1 MLANPIREFC
11 NTNNYEV
18 IENYSGSTF
27 LGEMVTTLAFIVKP
41 ERNCFDALEQLSSFL
56 EAKLEA
62 KEIDDSAIEEL
73 EGTNVDYVYTDS
85 VEADAVV
92 YFPFIKDYH
101 P

>member
-1 MLANPIREFC
+1 MLADLIREFC

-41 ERNCFDALEQLSSFL
+41 DRNFFDALEQLSSFL
-56 EAKLEA
+56 AA

-85 VEADAVV
+85 VDADAVV

>member
-1 MLANPIREFC
+1 MLADLIREFC

-27 LGEMVTTLAFIVKP
+27 LGKMVTTLAFIVKP
-41 ERNCFDALEQLSSFL
+41 DRNFFDALEQLSSF
-56 EAKLEA
+56 LEA

>member
-1 MLANPIREFC
+1 MLADLIREFC
-11 NTNNYEV
+11 NTNNYEL
-18 IENYSGSTF
+18 IENYSASTF

-41 ERNCFDALEQLSSFL
+41 DRNFFDALEQLSSF
-56 EAKLEA
+56 LEA

-85 VEADAVV
+85 VDADAVV

>member
-1 MLANPIREFC
+1 MLADLIREFC

-41 ERNCFDALEQLSSFL
+41 DRNFFDALEQLSSF
-56 EAKLEA
+56 LEA

-85 VEADAVV
+85 VDADAVV

>member
-1 MLANPIREFC
+1 MRGWIAARC
-11 NTNNYEV
+11 GSR

-41 ERNCFDALEQLSSFL
+41 DRNFFDALEQLSSF
-56 EAKLEA
+56 LEA

-85 VEADAVV
+85 VDADAVV

>member
-1 MLANPIREFC
+1 MLVDLIREFC

-41 ERNCFDALEQLSSFL
+41 DRNFFDALEQLSSF
-56 EAKLEA
+56 LEA

-85 VEADAVV
+85 VDADAVV

>member
-1 MLANPIREFC
+1 MLVDLIREFC

-27 LGEMVTTLAFIVKP
+27 LVEMVTTLAFIVKP
-41 ERNCFDALEQLSSFL
+41 DRNFFDALEQLSSF
-56 EAKLEA
+56 LEA

>member
-1 MLANPIREFC
+1 MLADLIREFC

-41 ERNCFDALEQLSSFL
+41 DRNFFDALEQLSSF
-56 EAKLEA
+56 LEA

-73 EGTNVDYVYTDS
+73 EGTNVDYVYTNS
-85 VEADAVV
+85 VDADAVV

>member
-1 MLANPIREFC
+1 MLADLIREFC

-41 ERNCFDALEQLSSFL
+41 DRNFFDALEQLSSF
-56 EAKLEA
+56 LEA

>member
-1 MLANPIREFC
+1 MLADLIREFC

-41 ERNCFDALEQLSSFL
+41 DRNFFDALEQLSSF
-56 EAKLEA
+56 LEA

-85 VEADAVV
+85 VDADAVV
-92 YFPFIKDYH
+92 SFPFIKDYH

>member
-1 MLANPIREFC
+1 MLVDLIREFC

-41 ERNCFDALEQLSSFL
+41 DRNFFDALEQLSSF
-56 EAKLEA
+56 LEA

>member
-1 MLANPIREFC
+1 MLADLIREFC

-41 ERNCFDALEQLSSFL
+41 DRNFFDALEQLSSFL
-56 EAKLEA
+56 EAK
-62 KEIDDSAIEEL
+62 EIDDSALEEL
-73 EGTNVDYVYTDS
+73 EGTNVDYVD
-85 VEADAVV
+85 ADAVV

>member
-1 MLANPIREFC
+1 MLADLIREFC

-41 ERNCFDALEQLSSFL
+41 DRDFFDALEQLSSF
-56 EAKLEA
+56 LEA

-85 VEADAVV
+85 VDADAVV

>member
-1 MLANPIREFC
+1 MLFRSLVDLIREFC

-41 ERNCFDALEQLSSFL
+41 DRNFFDALEQLSSF
-56 EAKLEA
+56 LEA

>member
-1 MLANPIREFC
+1 MLADLIREFC

-41 ERNCFDALEQLSSFL
+41 DRNFFDALEQLSSFL
-56 EAKLEA
+56 AA

>member
-1 MLANPIREFC
+1 MLADLIREFC

-41 ERNCFDALEQLSSFL
+41 DRNFFDALEQLSSFL
-56 EAKLEA
+56 AA

-85 VEADAVV
+85 VDTDAVV

>member
-1 MLANPIREFC
+1 MLADPIHEFC

-41 ERNCFDALEQLSSFL
+41 DRNFFDALEQLSSF
-56 EAKLEA
+56 LEA

-85 VEADAVV
+85 VDADAVV

>member
-41 ERNCFDALEQLSSFL
+41 DRNFL
-56 EAKLEA
+56 M
-62 KEIDDSAIEEL
+62 
-73 EGTNVDYVYTDS
+73 
-85 VEADAVV
+85 
-92 YFPFIKDYH
+92 H
-101 P
+101 

>member
-1 MLANPIREFC
+1 MLADPIREFC
-11 NTNNYEV
+11 NKNNYEL

-41 ERNCFDALEQLSSFL
+41 DRNFFDALEQLSSFL
-56 EAKLEA
+56 AA

-85 VEADAVV
+85 VDADAVV

>member
-1 MLANPIREFC
+1 MLADLIREFC

-41 ERNCFDALEQLSSFL
+41 DRNFFDALEQLSSF
-56 EAKLEA
+56 LEA

-85 VEADAVV
+85 VDTDAVV

>member
-1 MLANPIREFC
+1 MLADPIREFC
-11 NTNNYEV
+11 NKNNYEL

-41 ERNCFDALEQLSSFL
+41 ERNFFDALEQLSSFL
-56 EAKLEA
+56 AA

-85 VEADAVV
+85 VDADAVV

>member
-1 MLANPIREFC
+1 MLADPIREFC
-11 NTNNYEV
+11 NKNNYEL
-18 IENYSGSTF
+18 IENYSASTF
-27 LGEMVTTLAFIVKP
+27 LGELVTTLAFIVKP
-41 ERNCFDALEQLSSFL
+41 ERNFFDALERLFDFL
-56 EAKLEA
+56 DAKLEA
-62 KEIDDSAIEEL
+62 GEIDDSAIEEL

>member
-1 MLANPIREFC
+1 MLADLIREFC

-27 LGEMVTTLAFIVKP
+27 LGKMVTTLAFIVKP
-41 ERNCFDALEQLSSFL
+41 DRNFFDALEQLSSF
-56 EAKLEA
+56 LEA

-92 YFPFIKDYH
+92 YFPFIDRKSVV
-101 P
+101 

>member
-1 MLANPIREFC
+1 MLADPIREFC
-11 NTNNYEV
+11 NKNNYEL

-41 ERNCFDALEQLSSFL
+41 DRNFFDALEQLSSF
-56 EAKLEA
+56 LEA

>member
-1 MLANPIREFC
+1 MLADLIREFC

-27 LGEMVTTLAFIVKP
+27 LGKMVTTLAFIVKP
-41 ERNCFDALEQLSSFL
+41 DRNFFDALEQLSSF
-56 EAKLEA
+56 LEA

-85 VEADAVV
+85 VDADAVV

>member
-1 MLANPIREFC
+1 
-11 NTNNYEV
+11 EV

-41 ERNCFDALEQLSSFL
+41 DRNFFDALEQLSSFL
-56 EAKLEA
+56 AA

-85 VEADAVV
+85 VDADAVV
-92 YFPFIKDYH
+92 YFPFIQDYH

>member
-1 MLANPIREFC
+1 MLADLIREFC

-27 LGEMVTTLAFIVKP
+27 LGEMVTTLAFIVKLD
-41 ERNCFDALEQLSSFL
+41 RNFFDALEQLSSF
-56 EAKLEA
+56 LEA

-85 VEADAVV
+85 VDADAVV

>member
-1 MLANPIREFC
+1 MLADPIHEFC

-41 ERNCFDALEQLSSFL
+41 DRNFFDALEQLSSFL
-56 EAKLEA
+56 AA

-85 VEADAVV
+85 VDADAVV

-101 P
+101 PLQP

>member
-1 MLANPIREFC
+1 MLADPIHEFC

-41 ERNCFDALEQLSSFL
+41 DRNFFDALEQLSSFL
-56 EAKLEA
+56 AA

-85 VEADAVV
+85 VDADAVV